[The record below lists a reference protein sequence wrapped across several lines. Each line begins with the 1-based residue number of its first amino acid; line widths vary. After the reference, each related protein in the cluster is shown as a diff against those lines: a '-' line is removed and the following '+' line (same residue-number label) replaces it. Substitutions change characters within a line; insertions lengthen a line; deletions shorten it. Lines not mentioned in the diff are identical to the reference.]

1 MWLPGTFL
9 NQSSD
14 TKIKVKI
21 GQNIKIKSTV
31 KGLMRKP
38 YNTLGKDLIM
48 VPKVARSRILRM
60 AHNSPIA
67 GHNASERTL
76 STIKT
81 RMDLPGV
88 AKDVKDLCASCPI
101 FQKTGLAI
109 IVKAPLN
116 PLSVIKEPLTR
127 IAMDVFGP
135 LNRTKA
141 GNKYI
146 LVLMDYATKW
156 PEAFAL
162 RNVTAETIVNCLIEV
177 TARIRVPQELL
188 TDNGSN
194 FMSKVMKKYCSMI
207 GIKQIRTSP
216 YHPQRDCMVEYFNAT
231 LKRLLRKLTQNSE
244 VEWDLCLAYVLW
256 SYRGTIHKTTGFS
269 PYQLLFGKQMRMP
282 LDQMVRYWQGK
293 EENDEVA

>member
-1 MWLPGTFL
+1 MGF
-9 NQSSD
+9 NE
-14 TKIKVKI
+14 KA
-21 GQNIKIKSTV
+21 
-31 KGLMRKP
+31 
-38 YNTLGKDLIM
+38 YNTLEKDLIM

-60 AHNSPIA
+60 AHNYPIA
-67 GHNASERTL
+67 GHYASERTL
-76 STIKT
+76 STIRT
-81 RMDLPGV
+81 RIDWPDV

-101 FQKTGLAI
+101 CQKAGAAI

-116 PLSVIKEPLTR
+116 PLPVIKEPFTR

-146 LVLMDYATKW
+146 LVLMDYVTKW

-162 RNVTAETIVNCLIEV
+162 RNGTAETIVNFLIEV
-177 TARIRVPQELL
+177 TARIGVPQELL

-194 FMSKVMKKYCSMI
+194 FMSKVMKKYCSMT

-216 YHPQRDCMVEYFNAT
+216 YHPQTDGMVERFNAT
-231 LKRLLRKLTQNSE
+231 LKRLLQKLTQNPE
-244 VEWDLCLAYVLW
+244 VEWDLCLPYVLW

-269 PYQLLFGKQMRMP
+269 PYQLLFAKQMRMP
-282 LDQMVRYWQGK
+282 LDQMVRYWQCK
-293 EENDEVA
+293 EENDESSVSEYIATLQANM